1 MAELKR
7 IVVSLPDSLLRQV
20 DVILSKEKKN
30 RSEFIQDAM
39 RLYLRERERIR
50 MREQLKSGYLEMA
63 EINLKI
69 AEMGINEDLKDLMLY
84 ETSLSESE

>member
-1 MAELKR
+1 VAELRR
-7 IVVSLPDSLLRQV
+7 IVVNLPDSLLRQV
-20 DVILSKEKKN
+20 DMILSKEKKN

-63 EINLKI
+63 EINLRM
-69 AEMGINEDLKDLMLY
+69 AEFGINEDLKDLMLY

>member
-1 MAELKR
+1 VAELRR

-20 DVILSKEKKN
+20 DLILSKEKKN
-30 RSEFIQDAM
+30 WSEFIQDAM

>member
-84 ETSLSESE
+84 EASLSESE

>member
-1 MAELKR
+1 
-7 IVVSLPDSLLRQV
+7 
-20 DVILSKEKKN
+20 
-30 RSEFIQDAM
+30 M

-69 AEMGINEDLKDLMLY
+69 AEMGISEDLKDLMLY

>member
-1 MAELKR
+1 M
-7 IVVSLPDSLLRQV
+7 
-20 DVILSKEKKN
+20 ILSKEKKN

-63 EINLKI
+63 EINLRM
-69 AEMGINEDLKDLMLY
+69 AEFGINEDLKDLMLY

>member
-1 MAELKR
+1 MAELRR
-7 IVVSLPDSLLRQV
+7 IVVNLPDSLLRQV
-20 DVILSKEKKN
+20 DMILSKEKKN

-63 EINLKI
+63 EINLRM
-69 AEMGINEDLKDLMLY
+69 AEFGINEDLKDLMLY

>member
-69 AEMGINEDLKDLMLY
+69 AEMGISEDLKDLMLY

>member
-1 MAELKR
+1 MVELRR
-7 IVVSLPDSLLRQV
+7 IVVNLPDSLLRQV
-20 DVILSKEKKN
+20 DMILSKEKKN

-63 EINLKI
+63 EINLRM
-69 AEMGINEDLKDLMLY
+69 AEFGINEDLKDLMLY